1 MDPIVPAKLENARL
15 PADPAAMALISLFG
29 GTPDRE
35 PTLRDREQIL
45 AWLEELARLRTSLA
59 LRLDEEDPHGATVKV
74 ELVSEEKGTFTLSF
88 LHQPASHWKEGVQVH
103 LAFPLD
109 GQRFRTTARYRG
121 LGGYLQREF
130 TLPEAIRHAERRGLM
145 RTRFT
150 AREKATVAVLE
161 NLFDGLGLS
170 GPILNLGLGGL
181 AFRVDRAM
189 DIRQDRRL
197 TVRGDLV
204 SPGRAMG
211 LIRIQDL
218 PHIPTLECGATVMHF
233 AAQEQGVVAGLHFE
247 DLGSLES
254 QYLAKL
260 LANRIPLFGRGFPR
274 KRRRGEL
281 PDPEERSGEIPAFEE
296 PQPPDPVEEALS
308 DRELL
313 EIKVALKQPDRLATL
328 RKRTRQ
334 LLIVHPEELDRAILV
349 STLQVDGY
357 RGLYEARSLV
367 QALEVARNHQLDGL
381 LVWHRVGPHD
391 GLEVVAK
398 LRESFPGTP
407 LPAVILEEGEDI
419 KHKLALKGGRLEG
432 LVPHPVDY
440 DGVLRGLLEKILGLS
455 PSPRASVE

>member
-1 MDPIVPAKLENARL
+1 
-15 PADPAAMALISLFG
+15 MALKTLFG
-29 GTPDRE
+29 GIPDRE

-45 AWLEELARLRTSLA
+45 AWLEELARLRTPLA
-59 LRLDEEDPHGATVKV
+59 LRLQEEDPHGATVKV

-88 LHQPASHWKEGVQVH
+88 LHQPSGAWKEGLPVH

-109 GQRFRTTARYRG
+109 GQRFRTTAKYRG

-130 TLPEAIRHAERRGLM
+130 ALPEAIRHAERRGLM

-161 NLFDGLGLS
+161 NLFEGVGLS

-197 TVRGDLV
+197 TVRGDLIA
-204 SPGRAMG
+204 PGRVMA
-211 LIRIQDL
+211 LIRLQDL
-218 PHIPTLECGATVMHF
+218 PHVPTLECGATVMHF
-233 AAQEQGVVAGLHFE
+233 GARDEGVVAGLRFE

-260 LANRIPLFGRGFPR
+260 LSERIPLFGRGFPR

-281 PDPEERSGEIPAFEE
+281 AEGTETPAEGIPAFE
-296 PQPPDPVEEALS
+296 PPAPPDPVEDALS

-313 EIKVALKQPDRLATL
+313 EIKVAMKAPDRLTTL

-367 QALEVARNHQLDGL
+367 QALEVARHHELDAL
-381 LVWHRVGPHD
+381 LVWHRVGPHE
-391 GLEVVAK
+391 GLDVVDK
-398 LRESFPGTP
+398 VRETYRGRRI
-407 LPAVILEEGEDI
+407 PALLFEEAPDV
-419 KHKLALKGGRLEG
+419 KHKLALKGGRIEA
-432 LVPHPVDY
+432 VVSHPVDY
-440 DGVLRGLLEKILGLS
+440 DGILRGMLEKILGLS
-455 PSPRASVE
+455 PAGGSPVE